1 MPLSPSPSGPSPRG
15 KWLTHAAG
23 GALLVLAVVVIY
35 WPALHGGLLNDD
47 PDHITRPEWR
57 SLVGLAHLWFDV
69 GITSQY
75 FPLLHSVFWVEY
87 HLWGDA
93 LAGYHLANVLEH
105 AASACLLVALA
116 RRLGLRGAWL
126 AGALFALHP
135 VAVESVAWISEQ
147 KNTLSTLLALAA
159 LHVYLG
165 FDADRR
171 PGRYALA
178 TGLFVC
184 ALLCKSITATLVP
197 IIWVVQWWQRG
208 RLEARRDVLPLLPWL
223 AIGAALGLFTV
234 WYERV
239 YAHAHGASFDLSLA
253 QRTLLAGRAVVF
265 YLQALAWPS
274 DLMFVY
280 PRWVPDAGAPWPYL
294 FPGAVLAGGLLLVG
308 LARRRRGPLAV
319 FLAYL
324 LALGP
329 VLGFLNIN
337 WFNFSF
343 VADHF
348 QYLASPA
355 IFVGVAAGLAEARDR
370 ISVASLRAALDV
382 LVLLVLAIL
391 GGLTWSHA
399 GDFRDAE
406 TLYRRTV
413 ARNPKAWYVQNDLG
427 KLLLSRP
434 GGVPEA
440 IDHLLAAL
448 TLKPDY
454 PQAYVNLGRAFSR
467 VPGRMSDA
475 AQAFESALRLKPEDP
490 SIRELLAQSLAAI
503 PGRRADA
510 VVEYRRVLQLDPTRW
525 QAHAGLAELLA
536 ADEATQGEAVA
547 ELEAAIKLRPDLGSL
562 YNDLGGILAGMGRGS
577 EAAAAFAQAVARQP
591 DFMPGHF
598 NLASV
603 LVDLPGR
610 LPDAIREFE
619 AALKLA
625 PEDPAIHNNLGLA
638 LLRSGRRTEA
648 IAHLRESVRLAP
660 DSAEGHFSLG
670 RALLAPPAD
679 EAAALEQFAAAA
691 RLRPDWDAARRAVA
705 QLRARLGR

>member
-1 MPLSPSPSGPSPRG
+1 
-15 KWLTHAAG
+15 
-23 GALLVLAVVVIY
+23 VLAVVIAY

-57 SLVGLAHLWFDV
+57 SLTGLARLWFDV

-93 LAGYHLANVLEH
+93 VVAYHLANVLEH

-159 LHVYLG
+159 LYAYLG

-171 PGRYALA
+171 PSRYALA
-178 TGLFVC
+178 TVFFVG

-197 IIWVVQWWQRG
+197 VIWVVLWWRRG
-208 RLEARRDVLPLLPWL
+208 RLEARRDARPLLPWL
-223 AIGAALGLFTV
+223 GIGAALGLFTV

-239 YAHAHGASFDLSLA
+239 YAHAQGASFDLSLV

-265 YLQALAWPS
+265 YLRSLAWPS

-280 PRWVPDAGAPWPYL
+280 PRWLPDAGAAGPYL
-294 FPGAVLAGGLLLVG
+294 FPGVVLAACAVLAG
-308 LARRRRGPLAV
+308 LARRWRGPAAS
-319 FLAYL
+319 FLIYL
-324 LALGP
+324 VALGP

-348 QYLASPA
+348 QYLAMPA
-355 IFVGVAAGLAEARDR
+355 IFVGVAAVLAEWYERFSARW
-370 ISVASLRAALDV
+370 VRAALAV
-382 LVLLVLAIL
+382 AGAIMLGIL
-391 GGLTWSHA
+391 GGLTWRHS

-406 TLYRRTV
+406 TLYRRTI
-413 ARNPKAWYVQNDLG
+413 ARNPAAWYVQSSLG
-427 KLLLSRP
+427 ALLLNRP
-434 GGVPEA
+434 DGLPEA
-440 IDHLLAAL
+440 IDRLLTTL
-448 TLKPDY
+448 TLKPNY
-454 PQAYVNLGRAFSR
+454 LQAYVNLGRAFSR
-467 VPGRMSDA
+467 VPGRLPDA
-475 AQAFESALRLKPEDP
+475 IKAFESALRLKPDDP
-490 SIRELLAQSLAAI
+490 SIRALLAQALAEN
-503 PGRRADA
+503 PGRRLDA
-510 VVEYRRVLQLDPTRW
+510 VAEYRRVLQLDPSLW
-525 QAHAGLAELLA
+525 EAHAALAELLA
-536 ADEATQGEAVA
+536 ADEATQTEAVT
-547 ELEAAIKLRPDLGSL
+547 ELEAAIKLRPDLGTL

-591 DFMPGHF
+591 AFMPAHF

-619 AALKLA
+619 AALRLA
-625 PEDPAIHNNLGLA
+625 PGDPAIHNNLGLA
-638 LLRSGRRTEA
+638 LLRAGRRTEA
-648 IAHLRESVRLAP
+648 IAQLRESVRLAP
-660 DSAEGHFSLG
+660 ESAEGHFSLG

-679 EAAALEQFAAAA
+679 EAAALEQFTAAA
-691 RLRPDWDAARRAVA
+691 RLRPEWDAAQQAVA

>member
-1 MPLSPSPSGPSPRG
+1 M
-15 KWLTHAAG
+15 
-23 GALLVLAVVVIY
+23 LAVVVAY

-57 SLVGLAHLWFDV
+57 SLAGLARLWFDV

-75 FPLLHSVFWVEY
+75 FPLLHSVFWLEY
-87 HLWGDA
+87 RLWGDA

-159 LHVYLG
+159 LHAYLG

-171 PGRYALA
+171 PSRYALA

-197 IIWVVQWWQRG
+197 IIWVLAWWQRG
-208 RLEARRDVLPLLPWL
+208 RLEVRRDVLPLLPWT
-223 AIGAALGLFTV
+223 AIGAVLGLFTV

-239 YAHAHGASFDLSLA
+239 YAHAQGASFDLSLM

-265 YLQALAWPS
+265 YLESLAWPAN
-274 DLMFVY
+274 LLFIY
-280 PRWVPDAGAPWPYL
+280 PRKVPDAGAGWPYL
-294 FPGAVLAGGLLLVG
+294 YPGAVLAAGLLLAW

-319 FLAYL
+319 FLVYL

-348 QYLASPA
+348 QYLAGPA
-355 IFVGVAAGLAEARDR
+355 IFIGAAAGLSELHGR
-370 ISVASLRAALDV
+370 IPAASMRAALAAV
-382 LVLLVLAIL
+382 TVVVVVIL
-391 GGLTWSHA
+391 GGLTWRRS

-406 TLYRRTV
+406 TLYRRTL
-413 ARNPKAWYVQNDLG
+413 ASNPEAWYLQNDLG
-427 KLLLSRP
+427 ALLLNRA

-467 VPGRMSDA
+467 VPGRMPDA
-475 AQAFESALRLKPEDP
+475 AKAFESALRLKPGDA
-490 SIRELLAQSLAAI
+490 STRELLAQALAAT
-503 PGRRADA
+503 PGRRTDA
-510 VVEYRRVLQLDPTRW
+510 VAEYRRVLQFDPGRW
-525 QAHAGLAELLA
+525 TAHAALAELLA
-536 ADEATQGEAVA
+536 ADEATQSEAVA
-547 ELEAAIKLRPDLGSL
+547 ELETALKLRPDLGSL

-577 EAAAAFAQAVARQP
+577 EAAAAFAQAVALQP

-603 LVDLPGR
+603 LLDLPGR

-638 LLRSGRRTEA
+638 LLRAGRRAEA

-679 EAAALEQFAAAA
+679 EAEALEQFTAAA
-691 RLRPDWDAARRAVA
+691 RLRPDWEAARQAVA